1 MPYLGLVQEM
11 HNATKRNYVRRVVE
25 FDKATCAN
33 IAKKFD
39 SEYWDGERQYGY
51 GGYHYDGRWL
61 PLARTLISH
70 FSLKPGD
77 RVLDIGCG
85 KGYLLY
91 EFKRLM
97 PDIELVGVDISEYAI
112 KNAKEEVRQDLLIGS
127 AHDLPFSDDEFDV
140 VVSLGT
146 LHNLPVNLVFDA
158 VREIVRVCKSASSYI
173 MVESWRNQ
181 SEKANLLSWQLTCE
195 AFLAVETWEWLF
207 EECDYKGDWDFI
219 FFE

>member
-1 MPYLGLVQEM
+1 MPYLELIQQM
-11 HNATKRNYVRRVVE
+11 HNATKRNYVQRVVE
-25 FDKATCAN
+25 FDKATCAT

-39 SEYWDGERQYGY
+39 FEYWDGERQYGY

-61 PLARTLISH
+61 PVAQKLITH
-70 FSLKPGD
+70 FDLKSGSKL
-77 RVLDIGCG
+77 LDIGCG

-91 EFKRLM
+91 EFKKLI
-97 PDIELVGVDISEYAI
+97 PDIEVVGVDISGYAI
-112 KNAKEEVRQDLLIGS
+112 RNAKEEVKQDLLIGS
-127 AHDLPFSDDEFDV
+127 AHDLPFSDDEFDA

-158 VREIVRVCKSASSYI
+158 VTEITRVCKSTSSYI

-181 SEKANLLSWQLTCE
+181 KEKANLLYWQLTCE

-207 EECDYKGDWDFI
+207 KECDYQGDWDFI

>member
-1 MPYLGLVQEM
+1 MPYLGLIQQM
-11 HNATKRNYVRRVVE
+11 HNATKRNYVQRVVE
-25 FDKATCAN
+25 FDKATCAT

-39 SEYWDGERQYGY
+39 FEYWDGERQYGY

-61 PLARTLISH
+61 PVAQKLITH
-70 FSLKPGD
+70 FDLKSGSKL
-77 RVLDIGCG
+77 LDIGCG

-91 EFKRLM
+91 EFKKLI
-97 PDIELVGVDISEYAI
+97 PDIEVVGVDISGYAI
-112 KNAKEEVRQDLLIGS
+112 RNAKEEVKQDMLIGS
-127 AHDLPFSDDEFDV
+127 ADDLPFPDNEFDA

-158 VREIVRVCKSASSYI
+158 VREVTRVCKSTSSYI

-181 SEKANLLSWQLTCE
+181 REKANLLYWQLTCE

-207 EECDYKGDWDFI
+207 KECNYQGDWDFI